1 VGILRGDTGR
11 ARIVAFE
18 HAGRAVAVF
27 VPVAVAAIATGHSAR
42 LTGLITL
49 LLGAAW
55 YLSITVS
62 FAVSK
67 LPLTT
72 IGPRVPVARGVFLGL
87 LVSTTLGVWVPN
99 VALAIWV
106 SLVLA
111 ASIFVAVAAWE
122 TVVIRRFVASTRL
135 LLVGPTDSCTNA
147 VRELRGGNHGRFQ
160 LLGIVADDGSSNNGN
175 ASLVLGKTTDLQ
187 DIVYSVRPDLIA
199 LAPGCDRPATFARLI
214 DSASAG
220 FRVLELAQLYEY
232 AFGRVPVRDL
242 TRAWFMSILHLY
254 QRPYSALSKR
264 AADLVGALVL
274 LVLTAPLF
282 PILVLLVKTTR
293 GPVILRQS
301 RVGEHGRLFSLYKF
315 RTMRQDAEL
324 PGEAVWAAENDPRVT
339 TAGRLMR
346 RFRLDEL
353 PQIWNVVKGEMSIVG
368 PRPER
373 PEFMEQLLES
383 VPFWARRHLVKPGIT
398 GWAQVNRGYTAD
410 AEGSLDK
417 LSYDLWYIRHRS
429 MSVDLEICIRT
440 LAAVLRGDS
449 EPKHV
454 AKEQGLEPLP
464 DLLHLPQASTR
475 NGTRDAEI
483 PSSRNGTH
491 DAEIPAVR
499 NGTHDVETPSARN
512 GTHEAEIPSARD
524 AEIPAEA

>member
-1 VGILRGDTGR
+1 MGIVRGDTGR
-11 ARIVAFE
+11 ARIVACE
-18 HAGRAVAVF
+18 HAGRALAVGL
-27 VPVAVAAIATGHSAR
+27 PVAVAAIATGHSAQ
-42 LTGLITL
+42 LSLLITL

-55 YLSITVS
+55 YLSITLS

-67 LPLTT
+67 LPLATL
-72 IGPRVPVARGVFLGL
+72 GPRVPVARGVFLGL
-87 LVSTTLGVWVPN
+87 LVSTTLGVWIPRVHLGIWTN
-99 VALAIWV
+99 LLLTGVIFITVAG
-106 SLVLA
+106 
-111 ASIFVAVAAWE
+111 WE
-122 TVVIRRFVASTRL
+122 TVVIRHFVAPVRL
-135 LLVGPTDSCTNA
+135 LLVGPTGSCANA
-147 VRELRGGNHGRFQ
+147 VSELRGGTQERFH
-160 LLGIVADDGSSNNGN
+160 LLGIVGDDGPQNGD
-175 ASLVLGKTTDLQ
+175 ASLVLGTTTELQ
-187 DIVYSVRPDLIA
+187 EIVYAVRPDLIA
-199 LAPGCDRPATFARLI
+199 LAPGCDRPAIFARLI

-264 AADLVGALVL
+264 VADLVGAVTL

-282 PILVLLVKTTR
+282 PILALLVKTTR
-293 GPVILRQS
+293 GPVLLRQS

-324 PGEAVWAAENDPRVT
+324 PGKAVWAVENDPRVT
-339 TAGRLMR
+339 PVGRLMR

-353 PQIWNVVKGEMSIVG
+353 PQVWNVVRGEMSIVG

-429 MSVDLEICIRT
+429 LSVDLEICIRT
-440 LAAVLRGDS
+440 LGAVLGGDS
-449 EPKHV
+449 R
-454 AKEQGLEPLP
+454 AKELAETPRLDPLA
-464 DLLHLPQASTR
+464 DLLHHPQASGR
-475 NGTRDAEI
+475 ALESDLLHHPQPSGRAVEI
-483 PSSRNGTH
+483 S
-491 DAEIPAVR
+491 
-499 NGTHDVETPSARN
+499 
-512 GTHEAEIPSARD
+512 
-524 AEIPAEA
+524 AEA